1 MAMLQIPCLACRAS
15 TAAAEDA
22 SSVSCTAC
30 GTALPPPGQAAWLM
44 TRSGADQYGPYTLAQ
59 LAEYIAERRILPGD
73 GIWYAGANVRL
84 NVNQLPAF
92 GAMAPAPAPVAP
104 VQAPAAVPATPAP
117 VEPAPAAEPVA
128 EAAPASV
135 ETVTVAEAAPVV
147 ATAPSPAPAT
157 PVHASAAAYA
167 APRQGKAG
175 LHLKRAFKWNLRA
188 LPVEPD
194 EEAILLANG
203 VDEPDARRYLVWRRS
218 VLLVVAIPTLVSALL
233 AGLGSVTT
241 EHQNISGVGIL
252 LEIVRVLGLFVL
264 PLTAWLAA
272 KAWDNHRRSRTILV
286 RGWVIAFATPLVLAL
301 IPYGWR
307 FDMSGA
313 TEDQAS
319 MASLMY
325 GAAGAVAA
333 YVTLLPAVLSLLPGV
348 LRGCLRIK
356 ALIPQSVLPGLFL
369 VAATPLYVLLFLVIF
384 TTVNQ
389 VLGDFIL
396 ILGILAVLGAPML
409 YMLNARTFIRPLA
422 TPEEIARI
430 GTIQKTVL
438 TVIGI
443 GIGLIVV
450 YGFTH
455 TIPIP
460 SRMGGLRQLALL
472 GFDSGSSVLQLWKP
486 DVLQFPIEFV
496 VRSMFTMVLV
506 ADLFMLMNLQLW
518 RHTKEFQDSPEAA
531 SYDRLM
537 TEIEEAGGTPQA
549 PVAPI
554 A

>member
-1 MAMLQIPCLACRAS
+1 MAMLHIPCLACRAS
-15 TAAAEDA
+15 TAAEEDA
-22 SSVSCTAC
+22 SSVSCATC

-44 TRSGADQYGPYTLAQ
+44 TRSGSDQFGPYTLIQ
-59 LAEYIAERRILPGD
+59 LADYIAERRILPDD
-73 GIWYAGANVRL
+73 GIWYAGASVRL
-84 NVNQLPAF
+84 NASQLPPFA
-92 GAMAPAPAPVAP
+92 AAAPAPAAPVPAAPAPAPAPVAP
-104 VQAPAAVPATPAP
+104 VP
-117 VEPAPAAEPVA
+117 VV
-128 EAAPASV
+128 EAAPAAAV
-135 ETVTVAEAAPVV
+135 PVHAPVV
-147 ATAPSPAPAT
+147 AYQAPQ
-157 PVHASAAAYA
+157 
-167 APRQGKAG
+167 QGKAG

-194 EEAILLANG
+194 EEAMLLANG

-233 AGLGSVTT
+233 AVLGAVTK
-241 EHQNISGVGIL
+241 EHQPPLSGMGIL
-252 LEIVRVLGLFVL
+252 LEFVRVAGLFVL

-286 RGWVIAFATPLVLAL
+286 RGWLIAFLTPLVLAL

-307 FDMSGA
+307 IDMSQANGDRNTLEVMNFGA
-313 TEDQAS
+313 GF
-319 MASLMY
+319 L
-325 GAAGAVAA
+325 GAALV
-333 YVTLLPAVLSLLPGV
+333 YVTLMPAVLSLLPGV

-389 VLGDFIL
+389 VLGDILL
-396 ILGILAVLGAPML
+396 ILGIVAVLGAPML
-409 YMLNARTFIRPLA
+409 YLFNAGTFIRPLA
-422 TPEEIARI
+422 TEEEVARI

-455 TIPIP
+455 TIPLPNQI
-460 SRMGGLRQLALL
+460 GGLRRLALL

-486 DVLQFPIEFV
+486 DVIQFPVEFV

-518 RHTKEFQDSPEAA
+518 RHTKTFQDSPEAA
-531 SYDRLM
+531 TYDRLM
-537 TEIEEAGGTPQA
+537 SEIEEAGGEPQ
-549 PVAPI
+549 PQSQP
-554 A
+554 